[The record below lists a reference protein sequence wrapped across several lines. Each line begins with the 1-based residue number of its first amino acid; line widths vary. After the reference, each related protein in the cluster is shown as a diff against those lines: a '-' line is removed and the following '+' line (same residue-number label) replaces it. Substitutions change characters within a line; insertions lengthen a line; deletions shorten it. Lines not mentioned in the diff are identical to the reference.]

1 MREYFYALVVITS
14 VMTVSGILKRNLI
27 MSNLLTVFSIF
38 IIPIILMFIS
48 MGFSKREEGNS
59 FKLGSYTLDGYPF
72 EYRIW
77 FTLNAM
83 VYTAYQGV
91 CALILFFISVL

>member
-1 MREYFYALVVITS
+1 
-14 VMTVSGILKRNLI
+14 

-48 MGFSKREEGNS
+48 MGFFKREEGNS
-59 FKLGSYTLDGYPF
+59 LKIGSYTLDGYPF
-72 EYRIW
+72 EYLIW

-83 VYTAYQGV
+83 VYTAYQGI
-91 CALILFFISVL
+91 CALILFFISIL